1 MSLYTCYLCE
11 ETKSKDD
18 SPCTA
23 YYPRAGQSDS
33 KEEVICEECSFI
45 DFPADE
51 EFKNG
56 NFYNGKDIYGR
67 VR

>member
-23 YYPRAGQSDS
+23 YYPRFGQSDS
-33 KEEVICEECSFI
+33 TEEIVCEECTINEFS
-45 DFPADE
+45 ADLVSHLV
-51 EFKNG
+51 
-56 NFYNGKDIYGR
+56 KDKYGR
-67 VR
+67 IR

>member
-23 YYPRAGQSDS
+23 YYPRPGAGI
-33 KEEVICEECSFI
+33 EEVICEECSFI

-51 EFKNG
+51 EFKNIDHLV
-56 NFYNGKDIYGR
+56 KDKYGR
-67 VR
+67 IR